1 MNREFMIEIGS
12 FDNLLVGA
20 AVFIFS
26 FVMLLIVWSA
36 VVRALYSVFGKSKLY
51 FIPKTLKELFLSV
64 SFIVFL
70 VSIAV
75 GIFYTD
81 TNLLTGEFLKIW
93 EILLIFA
100 IVNILVRVIL
110 TGIDVQR
117 KAIKDKSG
125 VYRSI
130 GLLKGTAGMILYLV
144 ALIISIN
151 ILSAELGTVVTV
163 IGLFIVVLIF
173 AAGFDQIKSIMAGLQ
188 LGDYYVDIGSLI
200 TIDGHMGFVDE
211 IHGRSTLLKTID
223 GRTVVLPNSRFF
235 NTTFE
240 IDPEEVS
247 DMEILAR
254 IKAKDPSKIKER
266 ISSISSKISIE
277 MEDMLKEY
285 KPRVLHNGVNDGQHA
300 FLITF
305 KITPASNV
313 RRIMDRF
320 CSEFTGAFGD
330 KLVCLKLGGE

>member
-1 MNREFMIEIGS
+1 MIRELMIDLTAVDS
-12 FDNLLVGA
+12 LLVGG

-36 VVRALYSVFGKSKLY
+36 VVRALFSVFGKSKLY
-51 FIPKTLKELFLSV
+51 FIPKTLKELFLSI
-64 SFIVFL
+64 SFIVL
-70 VSIAV
+70 LISIAL
-75 GIFYTD
+75 GLYYTD
-81 TNLLTGEFLKIW
+81 PGLLSGEFLKIW

-100 IVNILVRVIL
+100 VVNILVRVIL

-117 KAIKDKSG
+117 KAVKDKSG

-130 GLLKGTAGMILYLV
+130 GLLKGTAGMVLYLI

-173 AAGFDQIKSIMAGLQ
+173 AAGFDQVKSIMAGLQ

-200 TIDGHMGFVDE
+200 SIDSHVGFVE
-211 IHGRSTLLKTID
+211 SIHGRSTLLKTID
-223 GRTVVLPNSRFF
+223 GKTVVLPNSRFF
-235 NTTFE
+235 NTAFE

-247 DMEILAR
+247 DMEIFAM
-254 IKAKDPSKIKER
+254 IKARDPSKIKEK

-285 KPRVLHNGVNDGQHA
+285 KPKVLHSGVDAGQHT
-300 FLITF
+300 FLIMF
-305 KITPASNV
+305 KITPASDV
-313 RRIMDRF
+313 RKIMDRF
-320 CSEFTGAFGD
+320 CSEFAESFGD
-330 KLVCLKLGGE
+330 KVVCLKLGK